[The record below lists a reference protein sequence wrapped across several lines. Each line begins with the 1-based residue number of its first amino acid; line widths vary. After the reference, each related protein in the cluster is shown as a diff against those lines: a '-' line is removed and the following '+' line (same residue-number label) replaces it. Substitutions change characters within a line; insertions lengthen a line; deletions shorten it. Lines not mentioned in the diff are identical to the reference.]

1 MNSLAVTTTA
11 EGARFDA
18 RVTPRASRNAV
29 EGVRDGRLVVRVTAP
44 PVDAAA
50 NAAVIALLAETL
62 DVPKRQITLVGGA
75 RSRTKSF
82 VISGLTES
90 RLREA
95 LARHAPSTRPS
106 AP

>member
-1 MNSLAVTTTA
+1 MTGLTVTTTSG
-11 EGARFDA
+11 GARFDA

-29 EGVRDGRLVVRVTAP
+29 EGVRDGRLLVRVTSP

-62 DVPKRQITLVGGA
+62 GIAKRHVTLVGGE
-75 RSRTKSF
+75 RNRTKSF

-90 RLREA
+90 QLRLR
-95 LARHAPSTRPS
+95 LGHVSCS
-106 AP
+106 